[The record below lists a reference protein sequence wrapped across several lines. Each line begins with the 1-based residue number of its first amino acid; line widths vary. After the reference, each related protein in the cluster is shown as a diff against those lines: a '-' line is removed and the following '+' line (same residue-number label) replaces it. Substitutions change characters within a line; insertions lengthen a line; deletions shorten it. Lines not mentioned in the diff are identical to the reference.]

1 MSLAGPSPQ
10 TAVLK
15 SRREVCHMIDQ
26 VSSAA
31 AGQRIVSVYKVLT
44 RLAMMPFR
52 AELVW

>member
-15 SRREVCHMIDQ
+15 SRREVVHMISQ
-26 VSSAA
+26 VSSPA